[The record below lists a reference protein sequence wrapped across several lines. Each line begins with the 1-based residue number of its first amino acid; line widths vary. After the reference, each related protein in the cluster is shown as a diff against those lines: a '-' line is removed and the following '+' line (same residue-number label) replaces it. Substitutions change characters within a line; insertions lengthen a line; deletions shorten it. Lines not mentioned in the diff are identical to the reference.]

1 MFKFL
6 RAFSECILAFC
17 YIACSSGK
25 RVYNN
30 VTKNSTQR
38 LHVVTR
44 QNSNVEYPSK
54 IFVVFGLD
62 LALAKTLVF

>member
-30 VTKNSTQR
+30 VTKNSTKR
-38 LHVVTR
+38 LNDMTR
-44 QNSNVEYPSK
+44 EHSNIEYPSK
-54 IFVVFGLD
+54 ISVYN
-62 LALAKTLVF
+62 LALKSEN